1 MHGTQEFAATVAT
14 SFLHLTLVPII
25 DLDVIQFAAETVT
38 AATSAPAPDPCR
50 SLTPTRRRK
59 TSAPHPSAG
68 GHLRELTIC
77 AGTSTWTPV
86 GIVSNRFCAAANAAV
101 DFRVAAESGL
111 MRFSVAR
118 SRCRFSLFS
127 ARSEPGGLCLLLA
140 AAAPAAPV
148 EEPVE
153 GVFCRALRVNMA
165 DRVCCCGVRRES
177 AISKAAVAQR
187 PLRMSMQVN
196 QSERST
202 GLACPKLKRV
212 ACAQLDRNGEVENR
226 AGLCWPA
233 ATGPVRALRNSS
245 IGARALLARSSR
257 ASRVQTRQERAA

>member
-101 DFRVAAESGL
+101 DSRVAAESGTVGASLCARSGSSRRLAL
-111 MRFSVAR
+111 MRSIVAR
-118 SRCRFSLFS
+118 SQSRCSAFSS
-127 ARSEPGGLCLLLA
+127 SSEPGCLWLLVV

-148 EEPVE
+148 
-153 GVFCRALRVNMA
+153 GQLSQAGRACRGGILLCSA
-165 DRVCCCGVRRES
+165 CTHGRREFV
-177 AISKAAVAQR
+177 VAGVVVHL
-187 PLRMSMQVN
+187 P
-196 QSERST
+196 
-202 GLACPKLKRV
+202 
-212 ACAQLDRNGEVENR
+212 
-226 AGLCWPA
+226 
-233 ATGPVRALRNSS
+233 
-245 IGARALLARSSR
+245 
-257 ASRVQTRQERAA
+257 

>member
-101 DFRVAAESGL
+101 DSRVAAESGL

-118 SRCRFSLFS
+118 SH
-127 ARSEPGGLCLLLA
+127 
-140 AAAPAAPV
+140 
-148 EEPVE
+148 
-153 GVFCRALRVNMA
+153 
-165 DRVCCCGVRRES
+165 
-177 AISKAAVAQR
+177 
-187 PLRMSMQVN
+187 
-196 QSERST
+196 
-202 GLACPKLKRV
+202 
-212 ACAQLDRNGEVENR
+212 
-226 AGLCWPA
+226 
-233 ATGPVRALRNSS
+233 SS
-245 IGARALLARSSR
+245 IGARAPRRLPWRLA
-257 ASRVQTRQERAA
+257 AIAHDGAGRAAADGAVGRVEVRRQSPSRRGRARARF

>member
-1 MHGTQEFAATVAT
+1 MHGTQELAAT
-14 SFLHLTLVPII
+14 SFLRVTLVPII

-38 AATSAPAPDPCR
+38 AATSAPAPGPCR

-118 SRCRFSLFS
+118 LRCRFSLFS

-177 AISKAAVAQR
+177 AIS
-187 PLRMSMQVN
+187 
-196 QSERST
+196 
-202 GLACPKLKRV
+202 
-212 ACAQLDRNGEVENR
+212 
-226 AGLCWPA
+226 
-233 ATGPVRALRNSS
+233 
-245 IGARALLARSSR
+245 
-257 ASRVQTRQERAA
+257 